1 MIKEKTREELSNE
14 LRKAIG
20 YRSISQFAKDC
31 RMVDVSLIVNILDK
45 RIVVLPER
53 EVLRTIER
61 ASEGR
66 VTYTYLCQICGYS
79 KYDSNEDKTW
89 ATYQPERGSVYMA
102 DLGLNNMDSEQEGVR
117 PVLIVSN
124 ETGNKYGSIITVA
137 PLTSQRKRKLPIHV
151 ELNVDDGMR
160 RDSLICLE
168 QTRAIS
174 KRRLFYNGVPIK
186 VLKLSEA
193 KIEEVNTAI
202 EKQFGL
208 IDCLFNNEVAFELIE
223 QIETLEQNIKTKKIK
238 PSFLSELLNGKRKE
252 LIAYYKKYNKNE
264 NSVIKNYE
272 GTREFMPLV
281 VGG

>member
-1 MIKEKTREELSNE
+1 MIKEKTREELSN
-14 LRKAIG
+14 AINLAKG
-20 YRSISQFAKDC
+20 KRSVSMFAKDC

-124 ETGNKYGSIITVA
+124 EIGNKYGSIITVA

-151 ELNVDDGMR
+151 ELSVDDGMR
-160 RDSLICLE
+160 RNSLICLE

-252 LIAYYKKYNKNE
+252 LVAYCKKYNKNE
-264 NSVIKNYE
+264 KTIINNYA
-272 GTREFMPLV
+272 GTRDFVPV
-281 VGG
+281 TIGI